1 MQVVDPIED
10 QAGEEGGDGVR
21 FIEEGVLCEDRFIS
35 DIMEARRNAAMKC
48 KKRRP
53 RGACNPLRLPLRC

>member
-21 FIEEGVLCEDRFIS
+21 FIEEGVLCEDRLIS

-53 RGACNPLRLPLRC
+53 RGACTTLPMRC